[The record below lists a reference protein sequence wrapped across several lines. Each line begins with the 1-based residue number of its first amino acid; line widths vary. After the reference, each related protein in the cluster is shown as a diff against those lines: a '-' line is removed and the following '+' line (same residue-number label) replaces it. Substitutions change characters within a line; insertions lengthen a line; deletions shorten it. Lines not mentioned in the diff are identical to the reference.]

1 MQHSS
6 VHPRCCVVARSDCTS
21 AAGGARAPTPPARCL
36 SLPQVLTAGV
46 IVWSVFTCLTPTAA
60 SLGLTLVPLMI
71 CRAAM
76 GMGEGV
82 AFPAISSLFSE

>member
-1 MQHSS
+1 MCTPDAVLQPG
-6 VHPRCCVVARSDCTS
+6 VPVPQPLVAHANSPLS
-21 AAGGARAPTPPARCL
+21 GGPPTACL
-36 SLPQVLTAGV
+36 SLLQVLTAGV

-60 SLGLTLVPLMI
+60 SLGLALVPLMV

>member
-1 MQHSS
+1 M
-6 VHPRCCVVARSDCTS
+6 A
-21 AAGGARAPTPPARCL
+21 CL
-36 SLPQVLTAGV
+36 SLLQVLTAGV

-60 SLGLTLVPLMI
+60 SLGLALVPLMV

>member
-1 MQHSS
+1 M
-6 VHPRCCVVARSDCTS
+6 HPPPFGSP
-21 AAGGARAPTPPARCL
+21 PTVCL
-36 SLPQVLTAGV
+36 LLLQVLTAGV

-60 SLGLTLVPLMI
+60 SLGLALVPLMV